1 MVFATR
7 AILHLAARRQK
18 VASVVTPVADVSHA
32 ARADF
37 HRVDTRS
44 RIGVCLGPGR
54 RYCADPAE
62 SPNSM
67 TPDLEIL
74 ARQSLLLSGAPPEVV
89 ATVLA
94 EARVRHIDRGTTIFL
109 QGELARAIYIVADG
123 WVKLYRIAPSG
134 AEAVVGVFT
143 RGRSFGEA
151 VAFRHD
157 VYPVAA
163 EAATD
168 CTLIRIEADAIL
180 REIRSS
186 PEVAISILSAIFA
199 HLHALV
205 GQIEALK
212 AQTGAQRVA
221 EFLLELAPCRTGACE
236 VTLPYDK
243 VLIAGRLG
251 MKPESLSRAFARLK
265 DQGVTV
271 KANTAVIQDVAGL
284 RDYAEED
291 PALAWSRG
299 G

>member
-1 MVFATR
+1 
-7 AILHLAARRQK
+7 
-18 VASVVTPVADVSHA
+18 
-32 ARADF
+32 
-37 HRVDTRS
+37 
-44 RIGVCLGPGR
+44 
-54 RYCADPAE
+54 
-62 SPNSM
+62 M

-89 ATVLA
+89 AAVLS
-94 EARVRHIDRGTTIFL
+94 EARVRHFDRNATIFL
-109 QGELARAIYIVADG
+109 QGERAKAIYIVADG
-123 WVKLYRIAPSG
+123 WVKLYRIAPNG

-157 VYPVAA
+157 TYPVAA
-163 EAATD
+163 EAATE
-168 CTLIRIEADAIL
+168 CTLIRIDADAIL
-180 REIRSS
+180 RQIRSS
-186 PEVAISILSAIFA
+186 PEVAVSILSATFA
-199 HLHALV
+199 HLHGLV

-221 EFLLELAPCRTGACE
+221 EFLLELAPCHEGACE

-265 DQGVTV
+265 EQGVIIR
-271 KANTAVIQDVAGL
+271 ANTASIVDVAAL
-284 RDYAEED
+284 RDYAAED
-291 PALAWSRG
+291 PALAWARG